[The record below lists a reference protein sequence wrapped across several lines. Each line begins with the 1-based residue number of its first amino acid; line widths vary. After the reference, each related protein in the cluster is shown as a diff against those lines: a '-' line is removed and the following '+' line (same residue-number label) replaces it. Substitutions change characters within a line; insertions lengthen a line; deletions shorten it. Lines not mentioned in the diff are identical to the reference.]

1 MVRIREDAENSYVK
15 HAVTHN
21 ESGSFGEKHVGIIAP
36 TFLDKGGSTEVVPP
50 SRSCS
55 TMAFKPAA
63 IQGHDPRVPIP
74 EKDLHP
80 DHPILA
86 DGTEPNFETY
96 LYYAKQQREK
106 EAAESK
112 SDDMERGFWA
122 SILWGKGDQKLMPTN
137 FADDKKGNTT
147 GSASEAEYRAASSA
161 LRTASWASV
170 FYLITTDIL
179 GPYTTPWA
187 FSQVGYGPGV
197 ACFIAFAIMAAYSG
211 LLLWYMF
218 MKLDSDKH
226 PLRSFGD
233 LAYRIYGGWF
243 RHVCNVLQSLQL
255 ILNVG
260 LIILSNGQGL
270 SQMAK
275 FKLCFSV
282 CNVVWMLGG
291 MMLGQIRTLRKFGW
305 VADFAVW
312 LNIIT
317 LIITMGAV
325 AHTPPNYEG
334 SGLPPGPVQTL
345 AINNQP
351 FEEQLNGIMQMVFSY
366 GGAMI
371 FIEFMAEMRRPMD
384 FWKAMA
390 FAQLFITTVYMFF
403 GLFVYS
409 YQGQFVVNVANQGIS
424 LYSLQTATNATSLT
438 AGLIAAALYGNI
450 GVKVIYN
457 TIFVELFLAP
467 PLTVKSGKY
476 LFAVSVIVYWA
487 LAYIIGS
494 AIPQFTNISALVAA
508 VCIFQ
513 FSYTFPPFMFLGFVV
528 QNTALSGDK
537 PYDVNNPRSS
547 RVDTWRNWSR
557 WRRALSKHV
566 LFNLWNFILV
576 LACVATAVLAAYSA
590 IKSIVNAFHTS
601 GAPTSFGCKSP
612 VQ

>member
-1 MVRIREDAENSYVK
+1 
-15 HAVTHN
+15 
-21 ESGSFGEKHVGIIAP
+21 
-36 TFLDKGGSTEVVPP
+36 
-50 SRSCS
+50 
-55 TMAFKPAA
+55 MAFKPAA

-80 DHPILA
+80 DHPVLA

-96 LYYAKQQREK
+96 LYYAKRQREK

-122 SILWGKGDQKLMPTN
+122 NILWGKGGEKLAPTN
-137 FADDKKGNTT
+137 FADEKKGDTS
-147 GSASEAEYRAASSA
+147 GSVSDGEYRAASSA
-161 LRTASWASV
+161 LRTASWGSV

-179 GPYTTPWA
+179 GPYTNPWA

-218 MKLDSDKH
+218 MKLDSDRH

-233 LAYRIYGGWF
+233 LAYRIYGTWF
-243 RHVCNVLQSLQL
+243 RHVCNILQSLQL
-255 ILNVG
+255 IINVG

-270 SQMAK
+270 SQMSK

-282 CNVVWMLGG
+282 CNIVWMLAG
-291 MMLGQIRTLRKFGW
+291 MLLGQIRTLRKFGW
-305 VADFAVW
+305 VANLSIW
-312 LNIIT
+312 LNVIT

-325 AHTPPNYEG
+325 ANTPPNYAG
-334 SGLPPGPVQTL
+334 ANLPPGPVQTV
-345 AINNQP
+345 AINNLP
-351 FEEQLNGIMQMVFSY
+351 FEDQLNGIMQMVFSY

-390 FAQLFITTVYMFF
+390 VAQLFITIIYMFF

-409 YQGQFVVNVANQGIS
+409 YQGQFVLTIANQGIS
-424 LYSLQTATNATSLT
+424 LYSLQTATNAISLT
-438 AGLIAAALYGNI
+438 AGVIAAALYGNI

-457 TIFVELFLAP
+457 NVFVELLRAP

-476 LFAVSVIVYWA
+476 LFAVSIVVYWA
-487 LAYIIGS
+487 LAFIIAS
-494 AIPQFTNISALVAA
+494 AIPQFAALSALVAA

-513 FSYTFPPFMFLGFVV
+513 FSYTFPPFMLLGFMM

-537 PYDVNNPRSS
+537 PYDANNPYNS
-547 RVDTWRNWSR
+547 RVDTWRDWSR
-557 WRRALSKHV
+557 WRRALSRH
-566 LFNLWNFILV
+566 LLINLWNFILT
-576 LACVATAVLAAYSA
+576 LACLATAVLAAYSA
-590 IKSIVNAFHTS
+590 IKTIVTQFNTS
-601 GAPTSFGCKSP
+601 GSATSFGCQSP

>member
-1 MVRIREDAENSYVK
+1 
-15 HAVTHN
+15 
-21 ESGSFGEKHVGIIAP
+21 
-36 TFLDKGGSTEVVPP
+36 
-50 SRSCS
+50 
-55 TMAFKPAA
+55 MAFKPAA

-74 EKDLHP
+74 EEDLHP
-80 DHPILA
+80 DHPVLA

-122 SILWGKGDQKLMPTN
+122 NILWGKAGEKLALTN
-137 FADDKKGNTT
+137 FADEKKGDTS
-147 GSASEAEYRAASSA
+147 GSVSEGEYRAASGA
-161 LRTASWASV
+161 LRTASWGSV

-179 GPYTTPWA
+179 GPYTNPWA

-197 ACFIAFAIMAAYSG
+197 ACFIAFAIMAAYGG

-218 MKLDSDKH
+218 MKLDSERH

-233 LAYRIYGGWF
+233 LAYRIYGTWF
-243 RHVCNVLQSLQL
+243 RHVCNILQSLQL
-255 ILNVG
+255 IINVG

-270 SQMAK
+270 SQMSK

-282 CNVVWMLGG
+282 CNIVWMLAG
-291 MMLGQIRTLRKFGW
+291 MLLGQIRTLRKFGW
-305 VADFAVW
+305 VANLSIW
-312 LNIIT
+312 LNVIT

-325 AHTPPNYEG
+325 ANTPPNYAG
-334 SGLPPGPVQTL
+334 ANLPPGPVQTV
-345 AINNQP
+345 AINNLP
-351 FEEQLNGIMQMVFSY
+351 FEDQLNGIMQMVFSY

-390 FAQLFITTVYMFF
+390 VAQLFITIIYMFF

-409 YQGQFVVNVANQGIS
+409 YQGQFVLTIANQGIS
-424 LYSLQTATNATSLT
+424 LYSLQTATNAISLT
-438 AGLIAAALYGNI
+438 AGVIAAALYGNI

-457 TIFVELFLAP
+457 NVFVELFRAP
-467 PLTVKSGKY
+467 PLTVESGKY
-476 LFAVSVIVYWA
+476 LFAVSVVVYWA
-487 LAYIIGS
+487 LAFIIAS
-494 AIPQFTNISALVAA
+494 AIPQFAALSALVAA

-513 FSYTFPPFMFLGFVV
+513 FSYTFPPFMLLGYMM

-537 PYDVNNPRSS
+537 PYDANNPHSS
-547 RVDTWRNWSR
+547 RVDTWRDWSR
-557 WRRALSKHV
+557 WRRALSRH
-566 LFNLWNFILV
+566 LLINLWNFILT
-576 LACVATAVLAAYSA
+576 LACLATAVLAAYSA
-590 IKSIVNAFHTS
+590 IKTIVTQFNTAGS
-601 GAPTSFGCKSP
+601 ATSFGCQSP